1 MWCRGWVGWVR
12 QWDELQLGPWVSF
25 KPQLSQVVTGETMA
39 GRWAGRGI
47 ALLAPLAFCQAHPAP
62 GCVQDPVPLDQFDAW
77 QQCKMPGVK
86 ADLTAVNL
94 TAADKAGA
102 FYLTQQGAGAAGSPS
117 PAPTDDEAD
126 SGADAEGPENLPEP
140 GGMATAAA
148 PSPAAEADDAA
159 GLLEQLAP
167 SPAPGAG
174 LEESGLEAGK
184 LPDADLIAA
193 APAPR
198 RLLRDA

>member
-1 MWCRGWVGWVR
+1 M
-12 QWDELQLGPWVSF
+12 
-25 KPQLSQVVTGETMA
+25 
-39 GRWAGRGI
+39 
-47 ALLAPLAFCQAHPAP
+47 
-62 GCVQDPVPLDQFDAW
+62 PLDQFDTW
-77 QQCKMPGVK
+77 QQCKVPGVK

-117 PAPTDDEAD
+117 PAPADDEAD

-167 SPAPGAG
+167 SPAPGAE
-174 LEESGLEAGK
+174 LEESGLDAGE

-198 RLLRDA
+198 RLLRNA